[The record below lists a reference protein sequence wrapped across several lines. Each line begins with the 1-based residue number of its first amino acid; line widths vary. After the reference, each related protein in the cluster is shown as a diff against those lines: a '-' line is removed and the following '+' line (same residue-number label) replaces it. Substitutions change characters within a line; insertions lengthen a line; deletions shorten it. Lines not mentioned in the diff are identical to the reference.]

1 MKNGKIL
8 FTFLLLTA
16 LFIGVTSYVKS
27 QTCSDANSCNTLID
41 QYTNQ
46 IKTLQ
51 GQSNTLKNQIAQFDA
66 QIKLTSLKIT
76 QTEEQISLL
85 SGRID
90 QLQGSLGS
98 LSTAFEERAVETYKM
113 ARIGD
118 PFILLVSADNLN
130 EAFDRY
136 SYLKKIQEGDRS
148 LIQRLQTAQDNYEE
162 EKTDQ
167 EDLQKKLELQKQQI
181 NTQKL
186 AKNTLLSQTK
196 NDESKYQSLLSLARA
211 QLSALSNYSQSVGV
225 SLVPHQDLSD
235 GWGKYFNQRDES
247 WGEILVNGDT
257 SDCRKGPCTI
267 ARIGCLVTSYAMVV
281 SHFGGSSLP
290 SNVATNPSNFYASTA
305 DFNNPGPAANGH
317 SASKIDNPSID
328 QLKNVL
334 NSGGT
339 VIAGLSKNG
348 GPYPD
353 HYSDH
358 WVVLRSVDGDSFR
371 INDPVYPG
379 AMNVSFKD
387 HYSGWSII
395 QARVYN

>member
-8 FTFLLLTA
+8 FSFILLALLFLS
-16 LFIGVTSYVKS
+16 VTSYVRS
-27 QTCSDANSCNTLID
+27 QTCSDANSCNSLID

-167 EDLQKKLELQKQQI
+167 EDLQKKLAEQKRSLDSQKQ
-181 NTQKL
+181 

-196 NDESKYQSLLSLARA
+196 NDESKYQKLLAAAKS
-211 QLSALSNYSQSVGV
+211 QLDSFKQFTQSQGGSVILPGQTKCD
-225 SLVPHQDLSD
+225 S
-235 GWGKYFNQRDES
+235 WGCYYNQRDTQ
-247 WGEILVNGDT
+247 WGNMYMGGTNYTMKDSGCFVTSVAMIASHFRKNVKPNDIAAIPAVFTSQGDLKWEPFNVNGVGI
-257 SDCRKGPCTI
+257 SI
-267 ARIGCLVTSYAMVV
+267 S
-281 SHFGGSSLP
+281 
-290 SNVATNPSNFYASTA
+290 
-305 DFNNPGPAANGH
+305 
-317 SASKIDNPSID
+317 SASKNDLD
-328 QLKNVL
+328 QRL
-334 NSGGT
+334 NTGA
-339 VIAGLSKNG
+339 VIAGLDTFPNSVTVPNHFIVILRKEGNNYIMHDPFLENG
-348 GPYPD
+348 SNRNLTDKY
-353 HYSDH
+353 
-358 WVVLRSVDGDSFR
+358 
-371 INDPVYPG
+371 
-379 AMNVSFKD
+379 NVSQIVTLRLVNF
-387 HYSGWSII
+387 
-395 QARVYN
+395 N